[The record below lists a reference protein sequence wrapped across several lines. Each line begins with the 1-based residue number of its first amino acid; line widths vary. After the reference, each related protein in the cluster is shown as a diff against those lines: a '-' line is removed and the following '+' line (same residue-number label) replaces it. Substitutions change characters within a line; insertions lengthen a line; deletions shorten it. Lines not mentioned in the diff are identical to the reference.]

1 MSGFFHKFINFV
13 TVDLVPI
20 TAANKRVFQAMGK
33 GYMYVNIRNR
43 NHPNSSIL
51 LKDVL
56 YVPSMGVTLVSISR
70 IASAGLTVVFTG
82 KFC

>member
-1 MSGFFHKFINFV
+1 MSGFFHKFINFI

-20 TAANKRVFQAMGK
+20 TAAENELFKPGD
-33 GYMYVNIRNR
+33 MYVNIPNR
-43 NHPNSSIL
+43 NHPNSQIL

-56 YVPSMGVTLVSISR
+56 YAPSMGVTLMSISR
-70 IASAGLTVVFTG
+70 IASAGSTVVFTG